1 MTVNNDLKHR
11 LIQALDLF
19 FGLGFAMTP
28 LLGNIASDRENW
40 QALKG
45 KNLSPK
51 QQEVLTRIEAKLG
64 VNS

>member
-19 FGLGFAMTP
+19 FGLGFAIQP
-28 LLGNIASDRENW
+28 LLGNKAPYRENW
-40 QALKG
+40 QVLKG
-45 KNLSPK
+45 KNLSFK

-64 VNS
+64 VNI